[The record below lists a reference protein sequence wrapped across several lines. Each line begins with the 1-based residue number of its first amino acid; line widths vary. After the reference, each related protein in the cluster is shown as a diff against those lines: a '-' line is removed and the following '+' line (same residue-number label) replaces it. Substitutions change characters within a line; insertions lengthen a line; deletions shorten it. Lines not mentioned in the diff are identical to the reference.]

1 VVGDEAV
8 EGDGLTPE
16 QVADVGCET
25 VREAEAG
32 DRTDDELDVDEGRL
46 HALCEQ
52 LSSIAAA
59 RSGGDLGG
67 RATPVGGAVE
77 NPHAEVRSLT

>member
-32 DRTDDELDVDEGRL
+32 DRTDDKLDVDGAAFVCRGAGMRHLHEQAMGTGADVEAGR
-46 HALCEQ
+46 
-52 LSSIAAA
+52 
-59 RSGGDLGG
+59 
-67 RATPVGGAVE
+67 
-77 NPHAEVRSLT
+77 